1 MLRSGV
7 RAASPRAAGSAAP
20 TPPIEVQEI
29 GEDSIRATGLLPGVL
44 QSCLGDLWQRATG
57 FVHACSCVL
66 KTAVVPAHDLN
77 GWAEYLRASPMGSR
91 AVQRSWPYLGVAIAG
106 RAVERQE
113 MVTAWTRGS
122 LRAIQDETWQRALAK
137 GGARAQTIG
146 GTKASPADKA
156 AAWNTYVTSLV
167 YYPANL
173 APCSSRV
180 SAAWNR
186 MLNAAFGRPR
196 WAPPEALTALGP
208 SVGVAGGPKHPG
220 TLAAATHLRRWLTS
234 ATWGPAGLSRGM
246 DSLQRL
252 GPTRMTRGGRTRGL
266 PSFGNWSG
274 V

>member
-7 RAASPRAAGSAAP
+7 RAAGPALRARLHRL
-20 TPPIEVQEI
+20 PIEVQEI

-44 QSCLGDLWQRATG
+44 QSCLGDLWQRAFG

-66 KTAVVPAHDLN
+66 KTAVVPAHDLD
-77 GWAEYLRASPMGSR
+77 GWAEYLWASPMGSR
-91 AVQRSWPYLGVAIAG
+91 AVQRNWPYLGVAIAG
-106 RAVERQE
+106 RAAERQE
-113 MVTAWTRGS
+113 MVTVWTRGS

-146 GTKASPADKA
+146 GTKASPGDKA

-180 SAAWNR
+180 YAAWNR
-186 MLNAAFGRPR
+186 SGRHPR
-196 WAPPEALTALGP
+196 PSPPLAQFSELPGGP
-208 SVGVAGGPKHPG
+208 STPA
-220 TLAAATHLRRWLTS
+220 RWLLQPTF
-234 ATWGPAGLSRGM
+234 GAGSRALPGG
-246 DSLQRL
+246 QR
-252 GPTRMTRGGRTRGL
+252 
-266 PSFGNWSG
+266 